1 MVHFPSRSGVAL
13 ALYQNIY
20 EVFGVDLGCT
30 RDWNEGRREGWTNV
44 LNVLGSPSCPRT
56 RKGFYWDKWM
66 AKMRF
71 FLTVLHA
78 TSRGMEGQRRVDVVE
93 GRWGMGPLIL
103 VYM

>member
-1 MVHFPSRSGVAL
+1 MDERVER
-13 ALYQNIY
+13 
-20 EVFGVDLGCT
+20 FGFSFVSSYKKRVLLGQM
-30 RDWNEGRREGWTNV
+30 DGE
-44 LNVLGSPSCPRT
+44 
-56 RKGFYWDKWM
+56 D
-66 AKMRF
+66 AF